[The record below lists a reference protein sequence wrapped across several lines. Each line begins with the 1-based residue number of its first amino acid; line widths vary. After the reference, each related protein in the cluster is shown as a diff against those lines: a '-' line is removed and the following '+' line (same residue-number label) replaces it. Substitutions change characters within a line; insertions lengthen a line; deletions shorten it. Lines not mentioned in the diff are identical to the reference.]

1 MTERSAV
8 MEGSFMQVHD
18 LAKDVSENDLVICL
32 GFGGRKLDDVAGWI
46 LEDQQAKDYTIDWFI
61 NQFKKHFYDLAD
73 SDMDNMLFCR
83 ELGLGYYD
91 VFGRREEACR
101 EAMGAVEVWMRR

>member
-18 LAKDVSENDLVICL
+18 LADN
-32 GFGGRKLDDVAGWI
+32 
-46 LEDQQAKDYTIDWFI
+46 
-61 NQFKKHFYDLAD
+61 
-73 SDMDNMLFCR
+73 DMDNMLFCR